1 MMKHNY
7 LLFLSGII
15 LLTGLLGSCNLYNPA
30 EPVPSYVHIQKIDL
44 STDTA
49 LEGSNSSKIT
59 DAWVYI
65 DGHLLGA
72 YELPVTFPVLEEGT
86 HEIMIKA
93 GIKVNG
99 ISATRAP
106 YPFYD
111 YFKQS
116 VSLTRGA
123 VTTMSPLVHYVSGL
137 EWGND
142 VKIWKEDFESNS
154 GITLDT
160 SASGTDTNMFHRLI
174 TAGTTDPEVFE
185 GKGSGVVYLDH
196 KNTFFEYWSSKPPF
210 VLPRGDAPVFLE
222 LNYRCNFDFVVGLYA
237 HSSAGTVK
245 TRVLNVHPSEAWN
258 KIYIYLSPTI
268 AATAGAGDYNIF
280 FGMLNNS
287 GSDGLYLNIDN
298 IKLIHY

>member
-7 LLFLSGII
+7 LLFISGII

-30 EPVPSYVHIQKIDL
+30 EPVPSYIHIQKIDL
-44 STDTA
+44 STDPA
-49 LEGSNSSKIT
+49 LEGSSSSKIT

-86 HEIMIKA
+86 HEILVKA

-106 YPFYD
+106 YPFYNN
-111 YFKQS
+111 FKQS
-116 VSLTRGA
+116 ITLTRGA
-123 VTTMSPLVHYVSGL
+123 VTTVSPAVQYVSGL
-137 EWGND
+137 DWEGVN
-142 VKIWKEDFESNS
+142 IWKEDFENPS

-160 SASGTDTNMFHRLI
+160 SASGTDTNMYHHIR
-174 TAGTTDPEVFE
+174 TAGSIDAEVFE
-185 GKGSGVVYLDH
+185 GEGSGVVYIDH

-222 LNYRCNFDFVVGLYA
+222 LNYRSNFDFVVGVYA

-245 TRVLNVHPSEAWN
+245 TRVLNIHPSYSWN

-268 AATAGAGDYNIF
+268 AATAGASDYSIF

-287 GSDGLYLNIDN
+287 GADGLYLNIDN

>member
-1 MMKHNY
+1 MKHNY
-7 LLFLSGII
+7 LLFFSGII

-30 EPVPSYVHIQKIDL
+30 EPVPSYIHIQKITL
-44 STDTA
+44 STDSA
-49 LEGSNSSKIT
+49 LEGTSSSKIT

-86 HEIMIKA
+86 HEILVKA

-106 YPFYD
+106 YPFYN

-116 VSLTRGA
+116 ITLTRGTITA
-123 VTTMSPLVHYVSGL
+123 VSPAVRYVSGL
-137 EWGND
+137 DWEGTNM
-142 VKIWKEDFESNS
+142 WKEDFERSS

-160 SASGTDTNMFHRLI
+160 SASGTDTNMYRHTR
-174 TAGTTDPEVFE
+174 AGAGDPEVFE
-185 GKGSGVVYLDH
+185 GDASGVVYIDH

-237 HSSAGTVK
+237 HGSAGSVK
-245 TRVLNVHPSEAWN
+245 TKVLSIHPSYTWN

-268 AATAGAGDYNIF
+268 AATAGASDYNIF

-287 GSDGLYLNIDN
+287 GADGLYLDIDN

>member
-7 LLFLSGII
+7 IHFLSGII
-15 LLTGLLGSCNLYNPA
+15 LLSGLLASCNLYNPA
-30 EPVPSYVHIQKIDL
+30 EPVPAYIHIQKIIL
-44 STDTA
+44 NTDPA

-65 DGHLLGA
+65 DGKLQGA
-72 YELPVTFPVLEEGT
+72 FELPVTFPVLEDGT
-86 HEIMIKA
+86 HELLIKA

-111 YFKQS
+111 SYRQS
-116 VSLTRGA
+116 ITLSRGTVVNVSPVVR
-123 VTTMSPLVHYVSGL
+123 YVSGL
-137 EWGND
+137 DWAGLNM
-142 VKIWKEDFESNS
+142 WKEDFEDATN

-160 SASGTDTNMFHRLI
+160 SASGTDTNMYHHIR
-174 TAGTTDPEVFE
+174 TGPDDPDVFE
-185 GKGSGVVYLDH
+185 GNGSGVVYIDH
-196 KNTFFEYWSSKPPF
+196 KNSFFEYWSSKAPF

-222 LNYRCNFDFVVGLYA
+222 LNYRCNYDFVIGMYA
-237 HSSAGTVK
+237 HSSGGTVK
-245 TRVLNVHPSEAWN
+245 TKVLSIHPSANWN

-268 AATAGAGDYNIF
+268 AATIGSSDYSIF
-280 FGMLNNS
+280 FGMLNSS
-287 GSDGLYLNIDN
+287 GADGLFLDIDN